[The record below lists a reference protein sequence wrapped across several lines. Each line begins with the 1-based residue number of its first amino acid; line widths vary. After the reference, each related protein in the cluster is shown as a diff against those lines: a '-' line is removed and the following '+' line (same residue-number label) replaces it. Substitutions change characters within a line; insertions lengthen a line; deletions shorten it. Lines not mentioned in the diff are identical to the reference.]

1 MWPSGSVRQN
11 SYPVPL
17 HDGVS
22 LTHDYRE
29 FAHAQGGV
37 TLGPEKGEVDA
48 EFLKFDVDVKKW
60 LQTLHATLP
69 YPFHPVQPV
78 SQHNYVSSRAILRPF
93 GVSAL
98 GGLQS
103 LCSRTSL
110 KLWPQLRQK

>member
-1 MWPSGSVRQN
+1 MMG
-11 SYPVPL
+11 
-17 HDGVS
+17 S

-37 TLGPEKGEVDA
+37 TLGPEKGELDA

-60 LQTLHATLP
+60 LQLP
-69 YPFHPVQPV
+69 MNAPRDSAISFHPVQPV
-78 SQHNYVSSRAILRPF
+78 SQHNYVSSRAILRLF